1 MGVSLADIK
10 AAAETIEGQVERT
23 PSVEA
28 PRLAELIGAKRIV
41 LTLESQQYT
50 GSFKD
55 RGALVKLTSL
65 TAEERKAGVVAMSAG
80 NHAQG
85 VAYHARRL
93 GVPATI
99 VMPQGT
105 PFTKIERTRSL
116 GARIM
121 VEGDGFDTAGAFARE
136 LAEREGLVFVHPY
149 DDERIIAGQG
159 TIGLEMMADD
169 PDLDCV
175 VVPIGGGGLI
185 AGIATAVKSI
195 KPDIE
200 VLGVEAKLYPS
211 MYNAV

>member
-41 LTLESQQYT
+41 LKLESQQYT

-99 VMPQGT
+99 VMPVGT
-105 PFTKIERTRSL
+105 PMVKIENTRGH
-116 GARIM
+116 GADVK
-121 VEGDGFDTAGAFARE
+121 VEGATLEDTAEFAH
-136 LAEREGLVFVHPY
+136 A
-149 DDERIIAGQG
+149 
-159 TIGLEMMADD
+159 
-169 PDLDCV
+169 
-175 VVPIGGGGLI
+175 
-185 AGIATAVKSI
+185 
-195 KPDIE
+195 
-200 VLGVEAKLYPS
+200 
-211 MYNAV
+211 